1 MASPAVAFQAR
12 GAVSIGTT
20 ARYLPPAPIV
30 RDHRV
35 ETAAWSRDRR
45 GYEPVPVYAQPRP
58 QPVDDCDNVAG
69 GYYRGPIGR
78 MPIAGHA
85 SIALTAPTRIDSGQE
100 IIPVGTDRGVFTQL
114 TLRATTGATFIRD
127 ITVDMG
133 NGDVQCIPVNQWI
146 DARTPARSF
155 DVDGR
160 RGRAIVQLTVNG
172 QSNFGSRY
180 TITSDR

>member
-1 MASPAVAFQAR
+1 
-12 GAVSIGTT
+12 
-20 ARYLPPAPIV
+20 
-30 RDHRV
+30 
-35 ETAAWSRDRR
+35 
-45 GYEPVPVYAQPRP
+45 
-58 QPVDDCDNVAG
+58 
-69 GYYRGPIGR
+69 